1 MPPGT
6 GDTAITVMQS
16 FRLDG
21 IIAVGTPQKMVTVIV
36 KKLINMAQVMNIPVI
51 GVVENLAHIIASNG
65 EKLNVWGKENAIW
78 HANELSTP
86 LLAELPIDHEMGEAM
101 ENGNFE
107 DYILKDTKT
116 NGLVEKFLELIK
128 K

>member
-1 MPPGT
+1 
-6 GDTAITVMQS
+6 
-16 FRLDG
+16 
-21 IIAVGTPQKMVTVIV
+21 
-36 KKLINMAQVMNIPVI
+36 MAQVMNIPVI
-51 GVVENLAHIIASNG
+51 GVVENLAHITASNG

-107 DYILKDTKT
+107 DYIVKDIKT
-116 NGLVEKFLELIK
+116 NGVSREILRVN
-128 K
+128 